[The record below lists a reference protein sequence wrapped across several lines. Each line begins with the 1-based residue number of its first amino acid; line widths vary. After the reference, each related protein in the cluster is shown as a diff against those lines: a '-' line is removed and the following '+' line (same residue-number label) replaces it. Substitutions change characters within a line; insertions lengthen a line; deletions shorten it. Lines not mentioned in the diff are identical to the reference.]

1 MNRMSLKG
9 EVGFTAGDMAYT
21 LAFTINALCVLEDRL
36 GVGVAEIGAQMGQ
49 SMRIST
55 LRTVFWAGL
64 IAHHDLT
71 EEQAGDI
78 ITLVGTAETAQL
90 IAKAF
95 SSAFPEAAKGTAR
108 PQKAAAGTGTPS

>member
-1 MNRMSLKG
+1 MKG

-21 LAFTINALCVLEDRL
+21 LAFTINALCALEDRL
-36 GVGVAEIGAQMGQ
+36 GIGVAEVGAQMGEN
-49 SMRIST
+49 MRIST

-64 IAHHDLT
+64 QAHHDAT

-78 ITLVGTAETAQL
+78 ITQVGAGEAGQL

-95 SSAFPEAAKGTAR
+95 AAAFPEAAKGTGR
-108 PQKAAAGTGTPS
+108 PQKAAAGTGKSS